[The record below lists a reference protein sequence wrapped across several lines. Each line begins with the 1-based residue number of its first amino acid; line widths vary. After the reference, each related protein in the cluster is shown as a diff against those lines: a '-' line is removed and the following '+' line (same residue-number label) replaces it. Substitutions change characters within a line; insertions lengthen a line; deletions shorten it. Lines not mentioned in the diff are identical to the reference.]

1 MKTSKCMNIRSI
13 TLGIDHKLLG
23 DVDLSEKLKNFNII
37 ATKEFEIST
46 EYIRTKRI
54 CLTPINN
61 QDGSIGQD
69 RTASIISKMQDLI
82 ENLDMRWGCVP
93 IDLVNLIYTTDAKK
107 TVIDILKKHDN
118 IFVNLLN
125 TKDNKISIKGAKF
138 AAEIIKQ
145 NSSLSKTGFDNFR
158 LGIAASCEPN
168 IPFFPFSYHKGGE
181 AGFSIAIEILPFL
194 LDKLKTCKE
203 SSIKEQ
209 TNYLINE
216 AVPYVKNLDEIA
228 HKISDSTGVSYEGM
242 DISLAPFPKQYGI
255 GDILEKFGID
265 NIGSHGNTYI
275 TSILTDLLRDI
286 INQSGVKAVG
296 FNGVMYSLLEDDN
309 LASSNNKLNYS
320 IDTLSLLSTVCGCGL
335 DMIPIP
341 GDTLSDEIASLIL
354 DTSALSINLKKPLG
368 VRLLPIPDKTS
379 GMITNFNYDFLVNTR
394 VMAVKNDGFES
405 FKFTDQDQIYKKL
418 RF

>member
-1 MKTSKCMNIRSI
+1 MKTSESINIRSI
-13 TLGIDHKLLG
+13 TLGLDHKLLG
-23 DVDLSEKLKNFNII
+23 DPGLIEKLKYFNIV
-37 ATKEFEIST
+37 ATQEFT
-46 EYIRTKRI
+46 AVTDYIRTKRI

-61 QDGSIGQD
+61 QDGSLSQD

-82 ENLDMRWGCVP
+82 DNLDMRWGCVP
-93 IDLVNLIYTTDAKK
+93 VDLVDLIYTPDAKK

-118 IFVNLLN
+118 IFINLLN
-125 TKDNKISIKGAKF
+125 TKDSKISIKGAKF

-145 NSSLSKTGFDNFR
+145 NSKLSKTGFDNFR
-158 LGIAASCEPN
+158 LGVAASCGPN

-181 AGFSIAIEILPFL
+181 PGFSIAIEILPFL
-194 LDKLKTCKE
+194 LHKLKSCKE

-216 AVPYVKNLDEIA
+216 SIPFIKNLDDIA
-228 HKISDSTGVSYEGM
+228 FKIEKLTGISYEGM
-242 DISLAPFPKQYGI
+242 DISLAPFPKQYAI

-265 NIGSHGNTYI
+265 NIGSHGTTYV
-275 TSILTDLLRDI
+275 TSVLTDLLRDI
-286 INQSGVKAVG
+286 IDRSGIKAIG
-296 FNGVMYSLLEDDN
+296 FNGVMYSLLEDDQ

-354 DTSALSINLKKPLG
+354 DISSLSINLKKPLG
-368 VRLLPIPDKTS
+368 VRLLPIPEKTS
-379 GMITNFNYDFLVNTR
+379 GMMTEFNYDFLVNTR
-394 VMAVKNDGFES
+394 IMAVKNDCFES
-405 FKFTDQDQIYKKL
+405 FKFTDDDQIYRKL